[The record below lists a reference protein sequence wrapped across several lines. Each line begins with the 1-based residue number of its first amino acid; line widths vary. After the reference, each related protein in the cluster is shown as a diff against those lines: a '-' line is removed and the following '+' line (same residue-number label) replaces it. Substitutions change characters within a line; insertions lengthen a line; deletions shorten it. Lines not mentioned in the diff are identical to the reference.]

1 MQLTDFIHDEMSLS
15 LLGLFNLKDDKEM
28 LNVLESYKFVDSY
41 TLVSICNRVIDCPAV
56 ILGDDTEETRTQMYH
71 LDELTPDKSLTDIMS
86 KHNVLLVKSGDGL
99 NVVAS
104 VFNDID
110 FTSLCLNVNEKIVSV
125 QWVTPY
131 NFELLKDRNYK
142 YPYVPELLLKRLV
155 LECVQMHS
163 TDLHI
168 TVRHINKNPQYVVYY
183 RQDGFLY
190 PMRIFDFTKEMNHEV
205 ISKMID
211 KLTGRQSTDLD
222 ISAGVVASVS
232 DVFGD
237 GTTELRVS
245 ANKVRAGF
253 ECVCRIQNI
262 KTVSLTIDKLGFPSY
277 VQASMMKMSKKRTG
291 LTLFTGPI
299 RTGKNTSA
307 FALANELVKQPIK
320 IKSFESPIEA
330 LMPFPQVDYADEP
343 QALADAVR
351 LAKKQDLNVAFIN
364 EIPTKEVAFGV
375 QDLVNSSVY
384 VITTLHI
391 DRIWHL
397 PYKLYEYFGDS
408 YRNIISQING
418 VYNQKMFPLL
428 CPHCLTDIFVEDL
441 EDPEVQGF
449 LTAYDINKVAA
460 STGCEHCIDSSTGTY
475 GILRG
480 KNQPFVEYL
489 EFNDDLKSKLLRTSH
504 VYEMEQILKEE
515 IMATKRSLEY
525 EILNAIQDKKIGVD
539 AIYSII

>member
-1 MQLTDFIHDEMSLS
+1 MQLTDFIHDEMCLS
-15 LLGLFNLKDDKEM
+15 LLGLFNIRNDEEM
-28 LNVLESYKFVDSY
+28 ISVLEAYKFIDSY
-41 TLVSICNRVIDCPAV
+41 SLVSICNRVMDCPSI
-56 ILGDDTEETRTQMYH
+56 ILGDDTSETKTQMYH
-71 LDELTPDKSLTDIMS
+71 LDEVTVDKSLEDVMS
-86 KHNVLLVKSGDGL
+86 KFNVLITKTQTGL
-99 NVVAS
+99 NVIAS
-104 VFNDID
+104 IFNDVD
-110 FTSLCLNVNEKIVSV
+110 FTSLFLSLDRVVTSV

-131 NFELLKDRNYK
+131 NFEILKNKDFR
-142 YPYVPELLLKRLV
+142 YPYVPEMLLRRLV
-155 LECVQMHS
+155 FECVQIHA

-168 TVRHINKNPQYVVYY
+168 TVRHVNKRPEYIVYY
-183 RQDGFLY
+183 RQDGYLY
-190 PMRIFDFTKEMNHEV
+190 PMRLFDFTREMNHEV

-222 ISAGVVASVS
+222 ISAGIVASVG

-253 ECVCRIQNI
+253 ECVCRIQNV
-262 KTVSLTIDKLGFPSY
+262 KTVSLLISQLGFPKYTQESL
-277 VQASMMKMSKKRTG
+277 MRMSRKRTG

-343 QALADAVR
+343 EALADAVR

-364 EIPTKEVAFGV
+364 EIPTKDVAFGV

-428 CPHCLTDIFVEDL
+428 CPHCLIDVFVEDL
-441 EDPEVQGF
+441 EDEEIRNF
-449 LTAYDINKVAA
+449 LTMYGVNKVAA
-460 STGCEHCIDSSTGTY
+460 STGCDHCIDSDTGTY
-475 GILRG
+475 GIARG
-480 KNQPFVEYL
+480 KNQPFVEFL
-489 EFNDDLKSKLLRTSH
+489 EFNDDLKSRLLRTSQ

-525 EILNAIQDKKIGVD
+525 EILAAIQDKKIGVD

>member
-1 MQLTDFIHDEMSLS
+1 MRLSDFIHDEMCLS
-15 LLGLFNLKDDKEM
+15 LLNLFNLSDDEET
-28 LNVLESYKFVDSY
+28 LNVLEAYKFIDPY
-41 TLVSICNRVIDCPAV
+41 TIVSICNKIMDFPSV
-56 ILGDDTEETRTQMYH
+56 ILDDSSNETPTQMYH
-71 LDELTPDKSLTDIMS
+71 IDNIEIDKSFEDAM
-86 KHNVLLVKSGDGL
+86 KRFNVLITKSSTGL
-99 NVVAS
+99 IVIAS
-104 VFNDID
+104 VFNNLD
-110 FTSLCLNVNEKIVSV
+110 FTSLLLSLDREVISL

-131 NFELLKDRNYK
+131 NFESLKDKNFRYH
-142 YPYVPELLLKRLV
+142 YIPEMLLRRLV
-155 LECVQMHS
+155 YECVQINA

-168 TVRHINKNPQYVVYY
+168 TVRHVNKKPEYVVLY

-190 PMRIFDFTKEMNHEV
+190 PMKLFDFTREMNQEV

-253 ECVCRIQNI
+253 ECVCRIQNV
-262 KTVSLTIDKLGFPSY
+262 KTVSLLINQLGFPDYTQESL
-277 VQASMMKMSKKRTG
+277 MRMSRKRTG

-330 LMPFPQVDYADEP
+330 LMPFPQVDYADQPE
-343 QALADAVR
+343 QLADAIR

-364 EIPTKEVAFGV
+364 EIPTKDVAFGV

-428 CPHCLTDIFVEDL
+428 CQHCLTDVFVEDVVDKDIRNFL
-441 EDPEVQGF
+441 EFYGV
-449 LTAYDINKVAA
+449 NRVAS
-460 STGCEHCIDSSTGTY
+460 STGCDHCIDSNTGTY
-475 GILRG
+475 GIARG

-489 EFNDDLKSKLLRTSH
+489 EFDDNLKSRLLRTTH

-525 EILNAIQDKKIGVD
+525 EIIAAIRDRKIGVD